1 MSFVDDMMN
10 QNSSNNNNNTQNTQQ
25 NIPHAPSGLDVDILE
40 SIDATLK
47 EILRNTSGMSQSDA
61 RNNMPG
67 RRYGQGNGNNKWQ
80 VDRNKRN
87 KGPRGGNGLTDDF
100 EAGMREA
107 LLESVLGSGF
117 RDKMEGALGAF
128 AESLGTN
135 VQDLGLELGKRF
147 GKDILQNT
155 KFGQNLTNNIKNKGG
170 ELLKSQGSKMLGR
183 MQAYDAKHG
192 SNYAQQAVNAAN
204 TIKHGWSNPKS
215 DESASNANTHS
226 EPQSSS
232 NEPSI
237 ADSLKSQA
245 EEQIKEKVK
254 DKAKEK
260 LSDAAKKAM
269 SKGASSAASTAAST
283 AGTAATSAGTAAA
296 GTAATT
302 AGAAT
307 AGTAGAT
314 TAAAGTAAAGGSMA
328 GAGLAALGPYALAI
342 VAAIVVIKGLAE
354 AMGPAIEGFKALTE
368 GMSNAA
374 NRYKESRKKNLEYEK
389 QRIKDD
395 YEAIVKE
402 PFEILK
408 QAAQEWYDV
417 WDNQL
422 RTINATQ
429 GYNKDDLADLMGSFA
444 TRLRNEGLTDVVSS
458 ADITENLANVLK
470 SGLSGKVA
478 EEFAYLATKLNAAV
492 PTQDFFTYAETY
504 ASLAANAIK
513 DGKSESEAI
522 AYANKQMEEFASN
535 VLYASRQLSG
545 GFSTG
550 LKDAQSLFQSSVQ
563 IATTA
568 KTGNAS
574 AISGVLTSIAATV
587 GAIAPDLS
595 SDIVSAVVKT
605 ATGGNASE
613 IVALRSLAGVNAS
626 NTEFLRLLAQDPQK
640 IFTDLFTNLAK
651 MQNMSN
657 DNFMEVAEGLSSVFG
672 LSIDA
677 FARVPFDQLADSI
690 SAMNITN
697 AALNENMQL
706 LASGETTTTAEQL
719 KNRQITQYMIE
730 NGLAYVLDNEVSR
743 SIQEHMWDEQLA
755 RELMEASYAVELQ
768 GSALEFLEGISQTV
782 QNIIDF
788 LNPFSFLKK
797 IANVVGTSAEGA
809 AQRADV
815 AQLLALSK
823 VGKGNAKSLSNLLT
837 TNSDLNLVDNYINM
851 IGGKSMYGAVS
862 NRLAAFNTATN
873 LLSMPTMQA
882 LSGLGNTLS
891 GLVTS
896 VSNRGVSSG
905 PSSQYAWATVGKS
918 VASALSNTPY
928 KGIGGVTSGDS
939 SSSGSTAAAIAS
951 QSNSRMQSYIDAIG
965 KYVEDDKTF
974 EQWKSAASSYG
985 ISDFEQ
991 AIEDFGV
998 TEAQLKG
1005 QFSAE
1010 EASKASKHQHERELQ
1025 EDEFWKQSIA
1035 FYTDTQVAWR
1045 QELNTALKT
1054 QIDNQL
1060 IMHEL
1065 ITTGNTYLSSIQTKQ
1080 NKWFTD
1086 WTDYF
1091 VNSKIY
1097 NDAFNASDVD
1107 AIKSAQKEA
1116 DSGALATALAEAL
1129 TANTLDLK
1137 DPQLQTNV
1145 LLAKILLV
1153 AEQLLQQGASSGSS
1167 GMSLATTF
1175 AALGLGLTE

>member
-1 MSFVDDMMN
+1 MN

-25 NIPHAPSGLDVDILE
+25 NIPHAPSGIDVDILE

-47 EILRNTSGMSQSDA
+47 DILKTTSGMSQSDA
-61 RNNMPG
+61 RNSMPG
-67 RRYGQGNGNNKWQ
+67 RRYRDSEGNNKWQ
-80 VDRNKRN
+80 VDRNRRN
-87 KGPRGGNGLTDDF
+87 KGPRGGKGLTDDF

-117 RDKMEGALGAF
+117 RDRMEGALGAF

-155 KFGQNLTNNIKNKGG
+155 KFGQNLTNSIKNKGS
-170 ELLKSQGSKMLGR
+170 ELLRNQGSKMLGR

-192 SNYAQQAVNAAN
+192 SNYAQQAVSAAN

-215 DESASNANTHS
+215 QETDASTRSGSLSPN
-226 EPQSSS
+226 
-232 NEPSI
+232 NEPSV
-237 ADSLKSQA
+237 ADALRSQA
-245 EEQIKEKVK
+245 EEQIKEQVK

-260 LSDAAKKAM
+260 LADAAKKAM
-269 SKGASSAASTAAST
+269 SKGASSAATSTATT
-283 AGTAATSAGTAAA
+283 AGTAAAGA

-302 AGAAT
+302 AGAVS
-307 AGTAGAT
+307 GTAGAT
-314 TAAAGTAAAGGSMA
+314 TAAGGSMA
-328 GAGLAALGPYALAI
+328 GAGLAALG
-342 VAAIVVIKGLAE
+342 
-354 AMGPAIEGFKALTE
+354 GPAGIAAMIAAVVVLTKAIGPAVEGFKALTE

-389 QRIKDD
+389 KRIQED
-395 YEAIVKE
+395 YEAVIKE

-408 QAAQEWYDV
+408 NAAQEWYDV
-417 WDNQL
+417 WDKQL

-444 TRLRNEGLTDVVSS
+444 TRLRNEGLTRVVSS
-458 ADITENLANVLK
+458 ADVTENLANVLK

-478 EEFAYLATKLNAAV
+478 EEFSYLATKLNAAV
-492 PTQDFFTYAETY
+492 PTQDFFSYAETY
-504 ASLAANAIK
+504 ASLAATALK

-522 AYANKQMEEFASN
+522 AYANTQMEEFASN

-563 IATTA
+563 IANTA

-574 AISGVLTSIAATV
+574 VISGVLTSIAATV

-640 IFTDLFTNLAK
+640 IFTDLFTNLAR

-672 LSIDA
+672 LSMDS
-677 FARVPFDQLADSI
+677 FARVDFAYLADSI
-690 SAMNITN
+690 SAMNVAN

-719 KNRQITQYMIE
+719 KMAQINQYMLE
-730 NGLAYVLDNEVSR
+730 NGLAYVLDNQVAR

-797 IANVVGTSAEGA
+797 VANLVGTSAEGD

-815 AQLLALSK
+815 AQLLAIGK

-862 NRLAAFNTATN
+862 NRLDAFNKATN
-873 LLSMPTMQA
+873 ILKAPTLQV

-896 VSNRGVSSG
+896 ATNRGVSSG

-918 VASALSNTPY
+918 VASALANTPY

-939 SSSGSTAAAIAS
+939 SSSSGSTAAAITS
-951 QSNSRMQSYIDAIG
+951 QSNSKMQSYIDAIG
-965 KYVEDDKTF
+965 KYVEDDKTY
-974 EQWKSAASSYG
+974 EQWKAAASSYG
-985 ISDFEQ
+985 ISDFKQ

-1025 EDEFWKQSIA
+1025 EDEFWKQSIT
-1035 FYTDTQVAWR
+1035 FYTDTQQAWR
-1045 QELNTALKT
+1045 QELNTALQT
-1054 QIDNQL
+1054 QIDNQVIL
-1060 IMHEL
+1060 NEL
-1065 ITTGNTYLSSIQTKQ
+1065 VTTGNTYLNSMQTKQ
-1080 NKWFTD
+1080 SKWFTD

-1091 VNSKIY
+1091 VNRKIY
-1097 NDAFNASDVD
+1097 NDAFSASDVD

-1153 AEQLLQQGASSGSS
+1153 AEQLLQQGASSGSG